1 MSDPTDGETRVSRR
15 RLLATAGASAGSIGL
30 FADLGRGQTTT
41 TEPEGEAQIRQ
52 RAIVPRVGQPFQ
64 GEYVGQFV
72 TFTDPTPND
81 DVTPAIVGE
90 CDFADWAP
98 EDTRGYQ
105 GLLLDRLTDDPVSTE
120 IPMYTNGNKERV
132 PVGQSFIVGR
142 VESCSDDFVGLGME
156 SVPVQRFEPDY
167 DTQEN
172 PLIGEEPGPTVSP
185 VAGGET
191 EGPGQPGLGIVP
203 ALVGLV
209 GAALLGRLVGEDSS

>member
-1 MSDPTDGETRVSRR
+1 MSHSTDGETRLSRR
-15 RLLATAGASAGSIGL
+15 RLLVTAAGVGSIGL
-30 FADLGRGQTTT
+30 SAGLGRAQTTT

-52 RAIVPRVGQPFQ
+52 RAVVPRVGQPFQ

-72 TFTDPTPND
+72 VFTDPTPRD

-90 CDFADWAP
+90 CDFANWAP

-142 VESCSDDFVGLGME
+142 TEPCRDDFVGLEME

-167 DTQEN
+167 DTQDN

-185 VAGGET
+185 VEGGET
-191 EGPGQPGLGIVP
+191 EAPGQPGLG
-203 ALVGLV
+203 V
-209 GAALLGRLVGEDSS
+209 GAALAGIGAALLRRLAGSARE